1 MQKYR
6 NSSSL
11 VHKSDSPHICMCAW
25 NASVVCWDVMDHVVA
40 VTSVR
45 FFLCVLCVKFS
56 LFPASK
62 WSQSVLPGTKSASSC
77 LADSSRAVDHDDWR
91 LPYDCMWAITDWTVS
106 AGASVL
112 ALTMMSRTNRPL
124 ECLFARLW
132 LLFQNLRS
140 LGFRDCRSAKVHGH
154 ITWDTS
160 VSWPIQKYKNTW
172 KGTFPYP
179 RWRICSR
186 FG

>member
-1 MQKYR
+1 
-6 NSSSL
+6 
-11 VHKSDSPHICMCAW
+11 
-25 NASVVCWDVMDHVVA
+25 
-40 VTSVR
+40 
-45 FFLCVLCVKFS
+45 
-56 LFPASK
+56 
-62 WSQSVLPGTKSASSC
+62 
-77 LADSSRAVDHDDWR
+77 
-91 LPYDCMWAITDWTVS
+91 
-106 AGASVL
+106 
-112 ALTMMSRTNRPL
+112 
-124 ECLFARLW
+124 LFARVW